1 MQIGWILKLRFRLR
15 GRIRRLVA
23 DRRGVAAIEFA
34 MLFPLMLMICFGT
47 IQVSSAVA
55 VDRKV
60 TLTAR
65 TLSDLISQASTITS
79 TDISNAF
86 ATGLAILTPYPIAPL
101 QAKITEIYIAK
112 TSLAVKVVWSASS
125 NATAHSCADTIN
137 LPAALLANAGDT
149 YLVMSEVTYNFT
161 PLVGFNISLG
171 FQPPTFAL
179 SDQMYTRPRQSK
191 CVLYPPPNAS
201 VTVCGLPPTAAPPS
215 SSC

>member
-15 GRIRRLVA
+15 SRIRRLVA

-47 IQVSSAVA
+47 IQVSTAVA

-60 TLTAR
+60 SLTAH
-65 TLSDLISQASTITS
+65 TLSDLISQASNITS

-86 ATGLAILTPYPIAPL
+86 STGLAILTPYPSAPL
-101 QAKITEIYIAK
+101 QAKITQIYVT
-112 TSLAVKVVWSASS
+112 TSLAVQVVWSASS
-125 NATAHSCADTIN
+125 NATAHSCADTIT
-137 LPAALLANAGDT
+137 LPATLKVANT
-149 YLVMSEVTYNFT
+149 YLIMSEVTYNFT

-191 CVLYPPPNAS
+191 CVLYPAVTPPLCPG
-201 VTVCGLPPTAAPPS
+201 VPTTPTA
-215 SSC
+215 C